1 MFSELI
7 LVIFPRTVGWNLTRR
22 PRRILP
28 HPPPNQPIMAGK
40 SYRSVPPGISPPLP
54 LEVFASVLDFTYRS
68 PTVAILAQTG
78 GACRHSLPPAA
89 PGVAPRCA
97 ALPTDANIGA
107 GSLAARWVTRAPR
120 PHRGVRRQR
129 ERQRRRRCR
138 RCCRRCRA

>member
-1 MFSELI
+1 MFSELT
-7 LVIFPRTVGWNLTRR
+7 LVIFSRTVGWNLTRR

-54 LEVFASVLDFTYRS
+54 LEVFASVLDFTYRA

-107 GSLAARWVTRAPR
+107 GSLAARWVRTLCPQIDVVQHLQACVFLFFSHSPTLS
-120 PHRGVRRQR
+120 Q
-129 ERQRRRRCR
+129 
-138 RCCRRCRA
+138 